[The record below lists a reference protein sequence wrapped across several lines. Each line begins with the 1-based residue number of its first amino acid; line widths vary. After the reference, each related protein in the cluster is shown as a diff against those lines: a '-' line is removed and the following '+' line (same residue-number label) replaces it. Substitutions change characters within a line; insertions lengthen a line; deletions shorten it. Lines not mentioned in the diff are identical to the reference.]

1 MPGEAAAGVCRRG
14 RARSTEAAT
23 LRHLEE
29 VLACRESTNSS
40 SCQRLRLRQSC
51 KSKLPQQACRHV
63 RRRIATAM
71 SELGLLMLF
80 ARLCSSG
87 ADLTWQW
94 TSQRGTSEWDYAT
107 ALQLDT
113 EGDIVV
119 AGDVSGSF
127 SNTTHFGA
135 NDVFLMKFNR
145 SGTWQ
150 WTSQRG
156 SKKSD
161 NARALQIDPLGSI
174 FVAGYTMSSL
184 DGNVHHGGSDLF
196 VSKYSKDG
204 SWLWTRQRGSNDWDY
219 GRALQLDRSG
229 HIYMAGYTGGSL
241 DGNRNA
247 GGYDFFVMKL
257 DPSGSWLWT
266 RQRGSTFWDYAR
278 ALQLDARGNVL
289 VAGYTRGDLDGNE
302 NAGGKD
308 VFLAKLA
315 ADGVWQWTR
324 QRGSVA
330 DDDAWDLGTD
340 VAGNIFLT
348 GETSGALHGESAG
361 SSDIFL
367 MKFSSDGAWQWSRQ
381 RGTEKFDVAWALEV
395 DYLDN
400 ILVAGYTGGSMDGHI
415 NAGSS
420 DVFVMMFDLSGS
432 WQWTEQRGTP
442 LWDYARALRVNPAGD
457 VFLAGSTQGQL
468 DNGNFSGGEDLF
480 VMKFRRSNISD
491 PELPPRL
498 I

>member
-1 MPGEAAAGVCRRG
+1 
-14 RARSTEAAT
+14 
-23 LRHLEE
+23 
-29 VLACRESTNSS
+29 
-40 SCQRLRLRQSC
+40 
-51 KSKLPQQACRHV
+51 
-63 RRRIATAM
+63 M
-71 SELGLLMLF
+71 SELGLLMLV
-80 ARLCSSG
+80 AGLCCSG

-119 AGDVSGSF
+119 AGDVAGSF
-127 SNTTHFGA
+127 SNSTHFGA
-135 NDVFLMKFNR
+135 NDVFLMKFNS

-184 DGNVHHGGSDLF
+184 DGNVHQGGSDLF

-219 GRALQLDRSG
+219 GRALQLDQSG
-229 HIYMAGYTGGSL
+229 HIYIAGYTGGSL

-266 RQRGSTFWDYAR
+266 QQRGSAFWDYAR
-278 ALQLDARGNVL
+278 ALRLDARGNVL

-308 VFLAKLA
+308 VFLAKFGG
-315 ADGVWQWTR
+315 DGVWQWTR
-324 QRGSVA
+324 QKGSVA
-330 DDDAWDLGTD
+330 DDDALDLGTD
-340 VAGNIFLT
+340 AAGNIFIT

-367 MKFSSDGAWQWSRQ
+367 MKFSRDGAWQWSRQ
-381 RGTEKFDVAWALEV
+381 RGTEKFDVAWAIEV

-400 ILVAGYTGGSMDGHI
+400 ILVAGYTGGSLDAHVT
-415 NAGSS
+415 AGSS
-420 DVFVMMFDLSGS
+420 DVFVMMFDPSGS

-442 LWDYARALRVNPAGD
+442 LWDYARALQVNPAGD

-480 VMKFRRSNISD
+480 VMKFKRSNISD
-491 PELPPRL
+491 PEHLPPRL